1 VVKASVLVDEKG
13 LMKPEGAWE
22 LTYSRGNK
30 GIVSQEGAVTGSTHD
45 STAFQDSHTVHE
57 KQRLIGRGEW
67 VWADSAY
74 PVEAWCVTPFKKPAA
89 NVPENKVFNYWVS
102 HVRVT
107 PSG

>member
-1 VVKASVLVDEKG
+1 MSYMILNAHYWQLITLPNLRIIDYVIG
-13 LMKPEGAWE
+13 HC
-22 LTYSRGNK
+22 
-30 GIVSQEGAVTGSTHD
+30 GSTHD

-107 PSG
+107 LSG